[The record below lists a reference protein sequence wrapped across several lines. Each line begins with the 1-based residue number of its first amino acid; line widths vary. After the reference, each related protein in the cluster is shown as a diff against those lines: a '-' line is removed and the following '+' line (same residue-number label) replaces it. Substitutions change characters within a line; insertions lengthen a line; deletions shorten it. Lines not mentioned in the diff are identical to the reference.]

1 VDQAAEFLGVHH
13 QTLRG
18 YIKTGKL
25 PAYRLAGEKV
35 LRIKRDDL
43 MALLEPV
50 PVGDGVD
57 EG

>member
-1 VDQAAEFLGVHH
+1 
-13 QTLRG
+13 
-18 YIKTGKL
+18 
-25 PAYRLAGEKV
+25 LAGEKV

-50 PVGDGVD
+50 AVGDVVD

>member
-1 VDQAAEFLGVHH
+1 MPGG
-13 QTLRG
+13 R
-18 YIKTGKL
+18 
-25 PAYRLAGEKV
+25 RV